1 MITGYTTHKLD
12 IIKSYTQ
19 PPFQIGVNGVYNI
32 ETDVNNLIESISYN
46 IDGINFITYFYN
58 TPIDN
63 LELEEYVIN
72 YNAIQTLT
80 TFFINTPPNNY
91 TNLYNNIKL
100 ESELPLVFK
109 PKIESNVFIDR
120 NSYSVF
126 ENYYRMTDIT
136 SLDKLMDYKNGS
148 FYKIII

>member
-32 ETDVNNLIESISYN
+32 ETDVNNLIKSISYN

-63 LELEEYVIN
+63 LELEEYIIN
-72 YNAIQTLT
+72 YNTIQTLT
-80 TFFINTPPNNY
+80 TFFINTPPSNY

>member
-80 TFFINTPPNNY
+80 TFFINTPPSNY